1 MKKWLVVLIF
11 LILATTSIFVGVNEV
26 TVSGLMEGNPMQW
39 FLLAKTRIPRTIS
52 LILAGGMLSISG
64 RIMQHFMQNKFVSAN
79 TIGMMDSARLGI
91 LVVMLFYPTGSSLMK
106 AFVAFLFSYVGVLL
120 FLSLSRLLPKGDSLI
135 LPLAGVMFGNVI
147 SAIAIFFAYHYQLI
161 QNMSAWLQGNFATI
175 MEGSYELIYLTVPVV
190 IVLYVLGYQITVA
203 GLGEELST
211 SLGMNYQR
219 LQFVTFAFVALGNS
233 SVLLMIGTIPF
244 LGVVVPNLISL
255 FYGDHLKNTMGVTL
269 IFGSTFLLFCDI
281 LARVVIAPYE
291 VPVSVVMGIIGGALF
306 LFLLVRGRRL

>member
-26 TVSGLMEGNPMQW
+26 TVNGLMEGNPMQW
-39 FLLAKTRIPRTIS
+39 LLLAKTRIPRTIS

-106 AFVAFLFSYVGVLL
+106 AFVAFLFSYAGFLL

-161 QNMSAWLQGNFATI
+161 QNMSAWLQGNFATV
-175 MEGSYELIYLTVPVV
+175 MKGSYELIYLTVPVV

>member
-26 TVSGLMEGNPMQW
+26 TVNGLMEGNPMQW
-39 FLLAKTRIPRTIS
+39 LLLAKTRIPRTIS

-106 AFVAFLFSYVGVLL
+106 AFVAFLFSYAGVLL

-161 QNMSAWLQGNFATI
+161 QNMSAWLQGNFATV
-175 MEGSYELIYLTVPVV
+175 MAGSYELIYLTVPVV

>member
-26 TVSGLMEGNPMQW
+26 TVSGLMEGNRMQW
-39 FLLAKTRIPRTIS
+39 LLLAKTRIPRTIS

-161 QNMSAWLQGNFATI
+161 QNMSAWLQGNFATV
-175 MEGSYELIYLTVPVV
+175 MAGSYGLIYLTVPVV

-255 FYGDHLKNTMGVTL
+255 FYGDHLKNTLGVTL

-291 VPVSVVMGIIGGALF
+291 VPVSVVMGIISGALF

>member
-26 TVSGLMEGNPMQW
+26 TVSGLMEGNPMQL

-161 QNMSAWLQGNFATI
+161 QNMSAWLQGNFATV

-255 FYGDHLKNTMGVTL
+255 FYGDHLKNTMGLTL